1 MECLPPEIILNHII
15 PYFYES
21 LFDAFSFSS
30 LMLTSRYFHN
40 ILSKNQEY
48 IIKNYNKINHK
59 EYYLKPNC

>member
-21 LFDAFSFSS
+21 LFDAFSFKS

-48 IIKNYNKINHK
+48 IIKNYNKITHK
-59 EYYLKPNC
+59 DTT